1 MSSLVEFMETTSN
14 FTYPRELV
22 HARYTE
28 NFSRTRIQNKIA
40 NSCDLVRELFAKADE
55 LFERGLKYP
64 CWDEFEPYD
73 DWYVRDRAIGIA
85 WNKAIDRAYR
95 GLFLFEGGNI
105 ENFYE
110 DLKRIA
116 DERGELGLLTDEF
129 SVLINTAFKNVLG
142 DRFDTFTQTDNIYL
156 RSGVMRY
163 LHNLSA
169 HNQSTAVIGCV
180 LHEEERRVFVKK
192 TGGNPDEVYSFAH
205 KVKMSLDYK
214 LNWDF
219 MLVLSELLTVIRP

>member
-1 MSSLVEFMETTSN
+1 MSTLVEFIETPSN
-14 FTYPRELV
+14 FTYERELI
-22 HARYTE
+22 HTYYTG
-28 NFSRTRIQNKIA
+28 NFNHKTIINRFN
-40 NSCDLVRELFAKADE
+40 NSCDLVRELFAKSQA
-55 LFERGLKYP
+55 LFQQNLNNP
-64 CWDEFEPYD
+64 AWDEVEPYD
-73 DWYVRDRAIGIA
+73 DWYARDRAIGVA
-85 WNKAIDRAYR
+85 WTKAIDRAYR

-129 SVLINTAFKNVLG
+129 SALINTAFRNVLG
-142 DRFDTFTQTDNIYL
+142 DRFDTLNNTDKVYL
-156 RSGVMRY
+156 RSGVVRY
-163 LHNLSA
+163 LHNLST

-180 LHEEERRVFVKK
+180 LHEEERRDFVRK

-205 KVKMSLDYK
+205 KVKTSLDYK

-219 MLVLSELLTVIRP
+219 MLVLSELITLLT